1 MVAVPFALDR
11 IYKMVQEQVSQGGT
25 IKQAL
30 FYFAYDYK
38 LWWYY
43 KGYNTPLVDA
53 IVMKKPKMAVGG
65 KVRIMISGG

>member
-11 IYKMVQEQVSQGGT
+11 IYKMVQEQVNQGGF

-38 LWWYY
+38 VLDYH
-43 KGYNTPLVDA
+43 YNMN
-53 IVMKKPKMAVGG
+53 IN
-65 KVRIMISGG
+65 IIQY